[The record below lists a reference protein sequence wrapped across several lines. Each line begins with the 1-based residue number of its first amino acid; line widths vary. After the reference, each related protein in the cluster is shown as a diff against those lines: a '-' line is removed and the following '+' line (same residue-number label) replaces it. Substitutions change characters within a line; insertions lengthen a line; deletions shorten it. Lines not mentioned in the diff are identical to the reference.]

1 MLPVKTEGKQWLW
14 LLLWTAIGAGL
25 RLANLDG
32 KPPWT
37 DEFRTMVLS
46 VGNSF
51 DAVPLDR
58 VINMR
63 DLLAPLIPNP
73 HATMAEIVHQIAI
86 EDRQPP
92 IYFAIAYWWMKL
104 FPTQA
109 GLADLWAARALPAI
123 LGTLTIPCGYLCS
136 YAIFGRS
143 SVAASTPPNL
153 QRARFSFREAPPTI
167 ANFTAA
173 MLAVSPYGVFIAQEA
188 RHYSLAILWMTIS
201 ISCFAIVCQ
210 DLTSGQK
217 LPIGTLW
224 LWIVVNILGI
234 GTHALFGIAL
244 IAQSIALGG
253 VWWWQ
258 MRQKIPLGLD
268 WALAPHPSPK
278 SRWLRFLVVVLSPV
292 IGVAVWLW
300 WLTANVDL
308 HRPSWIDSEPHRA
321 IELLNPLFQTLGA
334 AISMLSLLLVE
345 VTELPPAI
353 LSEQAIDLNIPTVL
367 LSAILMLA
375 FFAWLLPMLDRGIE
389 RQLQHEHT
397 QIGTLAIFSFTTLS
411 ILLYLT
417 IPLLTG
423 FDITRGAR
431 YHFSY
436 FPSLIML
443 VGLGLASCWHSRPSI
458 AKWVSGK
465 QAVAIVLTMGLL
477 SSAIVASNYGYHK
490 YYRPEQLIPAI
501 AQSAPRPVLIATTRH
516 SIVPVG
522 EMMGLGWEMRRVRA
536 NWLSTHTQ
544 LLLASQLPK
553 FCDSAGRTLR
563 ERDCPAT
570 HLLRE
575 TVDRFVQPIDLW
587 LINFHAPVNL
597 PHTCTRSKQF
607 TREVYGYQYQLYHC
621 QPLKD
626 TTL

>member
-25 RLANLDG
+25 RFANLEG

-37 DEFRTMVLS
+37 DEFRTIVLS

-58 VINMR
+58 VINIG

-73 HATMAEIVHQIAI
+73 QAMMADIVHQIAI

-109 GLADLWAARALPAI
+109 GFADLWAARALPAA
-123 LGTLTIPCGYLCS
+123 LGTLTIPCGYFCT
-136 YAIFGRS
+136 YAIFSRS
-143 SVAASTPPNL
+143 SVLATTQTNALRGQS
-153 QRARFSFREAPPTI
+153 I

-188 RHYSLAILWMTIS
+188 RHYSLAILWITIS
-201 ISCFAIVCQ
+201 ISCLAIACQ
-210 DLTSGQK
+210 DLTSDRK
-217 LPIGTLW
+217 LPVGTISIW
-224 LWIVVNILGI
+224 LVVNILGV

-244 IAQSIALGG
+244 IAQSISLGG
-253 VWWWQ
+253 VWRWQ
-258 MRQKIPLGLD
+258 MRQKISLGSD
-268 WALAPHPSPK
+268 TALVPHPRPK
-278 SRWLRFLVVVLSPV
+278 FRWQRLLVAVLSP
-292 IGVAVWLW
+292 AVGLAAWLW
-300 WLTANVDL
+300 WLVTNVNL

-321 IELLNPLFQTLGA
+321 IELFNPLFQTLGA

-375 FFAWLLPMLDRGIE
+375 FFAWVLPMLDRGID
-389 RQLQHEHT
+389 RQLQHAQT
-397 QIGTLAIFSFTTLS
+397 QMGTLAILSVSALS

-436 FPSLIML
+436 FPGLMML

-458 AKWVSGK
+458 AKWVSGQ
-465 QAVAIVLTMGLL
+465 QAVAIVLMMGAV

-490 YYRPEQLIPAI
+490 YYRPELLIPLLS
-501 AQSAPRPVLIATTRH
+501 QSAPHPVLVVTTRH

-522 EMMGLGWEMRRVRA
+522 EMMGLGWEMRRTGA
-536 NWLSTHTQ
+536 DWLSPHTQ
-544 LLLASQLPK
+544 LLLASQKSK
-553 FCDSAGRTLR
+553 FCG
-563 ERDCPAT
+563 RDCPAT
-570 HLLRE
+570 RLLRE
-575 TVDRFVQPIDLW
+575 TVDRFTQPIDLW
-587 LINFHAPVNL
+587 TVNFHAPIDL
-597 PHTCTRSKQF
+597 PPTCTRSKQF
-607 TREVYGYQYQLYHC
+607 TRGVYGYQYQLYHC
-621 QPLKD
+621 QPLQD